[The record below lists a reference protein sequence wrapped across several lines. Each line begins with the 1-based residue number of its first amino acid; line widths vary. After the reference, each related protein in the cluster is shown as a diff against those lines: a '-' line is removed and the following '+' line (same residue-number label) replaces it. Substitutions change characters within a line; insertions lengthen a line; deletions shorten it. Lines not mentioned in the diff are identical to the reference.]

1 MEETNSHFSSQTSE
15 GEIAIASIAD
25 SSFISVEYEVKPNN
39 SFKAKYKLIA
49 VGQYDTP
56 IDISSRVKDTSTTL
70 IEITSRAIAQQNK
83 NIDINIM
90 YRGITDVFTEIQP
103 IGFNNLEIEIEV
115 PPHNRMWANYEVQ
128 QPPIVTEVF
137 TPSQDAF
144 TRENPVYQSINY
156 GSSLSMVVGKS
167 VDDIWRSFVQFDLSW
182 FNPSYRLTDA
192 TLRLYYTGSFPQ
204 SLKLE
209 LLNANS
215 AWSEY
220 GITHLNRPTPIELIT
235 NDFTVNTDKR
245 YVEFNTLKIVESWI
259 QRKQINNGFII
270 RVANESHEGIAT
282 FRTRESATPPELV
295 VNYYD
300 SRIFSFGRSQV
311 LTEINSMKKGISD
324 IVSEIEVGSAY
335 SFSVKDTSIYVH
347 RKEVPLDEELLVEIT
362 STLPKVYSEI
372 EIAIPADEDIQT
384 TIDARSLPQFSK
396 IDISLSVTRPNVL
409 TEIFSKFSSVK
420 ETEIVVKQF
429 GETQTFVEICATR
442 ENVSTEIFSSFI
454 DSIPVELVI
463 RALDNL
469 EIPTEITINRNE
481 LITEIIPRPI
491 DNSLVDLEI
500 TIVKELVLVEIT
512 ASKRDSYEVN
522 IELEIINEKK
532 QSIVLTEILMSRDTV
547 PVDISSRIEKQS
559 ILYAEIST
567 TRDSVPIEIFNRY
580 TNQVLVEIEPI
591 IKSDIKTDIAS
602 SKPETWVEI
611 TSRVLEEKEI
621 DTEIFVP
628 FKSTVDTVITAH
640 ITNNIDTIIDI
651 VSISKLNVEITA
663 TKPNIWTELVIPT
676 WVDQDVTT
684 TIEPRILMVNNLSTV
699 IAVYGAVSGYAFI
712 M

>member
-25 SSFISVEYEVKPNN
+25 SSFISVENEVKPNN
-39 SFKAKYKLIA
+39 SFKAKYKLIT

-70 IEITSRAIAQQNK
+70 IEITSRAIVQQNK

-90 YRGITDVFTEIQP
+90 YRGIYDVLTEIQP
-103 IGFNNLEIEIEV
+103 IGFNSLEIEIEV

-128 QPPIVTEVF
+128 QPPIVTKVF

-144 TRENPVYQSINY
+144 TRENPAYQSINY

-167 VDDIWRSFVQFDLSW
+167 PDDIWRSFVQVDLSW

-192 TLRLYYTGSFPQ
+192 KLRLYYTGSVPQ
-204 SLKLE
+204 SIKLE

-215 AWSEY
+215 SWSEY
-220 GITHLNRPTPIELIT
+220 GITHLNRPTPIKLIT
-235 NDFTVNTDKR
+235 SEFTVNTDKR

-270 RVANESHEGIAT
+270 RVANESYEGIAT

-295 VNYYD
+295 VDYYD

-311 LTEINSMKKGISD
+311 LTEINSIKKGISD

-362 STLPKVYSEI
+362 STLSKVYSEI
-372 EIAIPADEDIQT
+372 EIVIPVDEDIQT
-384 TIDARSLPQFSK
+384 TINARSLPQLRK
-396 IDISLSVTRPNVL
+396 IDISLSVTRPNL
-409 TEIFSKFSSVK
+409 L
-420 ETEIVVKQF
+420 
-429 GETQTFVEICATR
+429 
-442 ENVSTEIFSSFI
+442 TEIFSSFI
-454 DSIPVELVI
+454 DSIRVELVI

-500 TIVKELVLVEIT
+500 TIIKELVLVEIT

-522 IELEIINEKK
+522 SELEVINEKK
-532 QSIVLTEILMSRDTV
+532 QSIILTEILLSRDTV
-547 PVDISSRIEKQS
+547 VTDISSRIKKQS
-559 ILYAEIST
+559 SLYAEIST
-567 TRDSVPIEIFNRY
+567 TRDSIPIEIYNRY
-580 TNQVLVEIEPI
+580 KNQVLVEIEPI
-591 IKSDIKTDIAS
+591 IKSDIITEIS
-602 SKPETWVEI
+602 VSKPEIWTEVI
-611 TSRVLEEKEI
+611 SRVLEENNL

-628 FKSTVDTVITAH
+628 FKRTVDTVITAH

-676 WVDQDVTT
+676 WVDQDVST
-684 TIEPRILMVNNLSTV
+684 TIEPRILMVNNISTV

>member
-56 IDISSRVKDTSTTL
+56 IDISSRVKYTSTTL

-90 YRGITDVFTEIQP
+90 YRSITDVFTEIQP
-103 IGFNNLEIEIEV
+103 IGFNNLAIEIEV

-156 GSSLSMVVGKS
+156 GSSLSMVVGKN

-192 TLRLYYTGSFPQ
+192 KLRLYYTGSVPKNI
-204 SLKLE
+204 KLE
-209 LLNANS
+209 LLNADS

-220 GITHLNRPTPIELIT
+220 GITHLNRPTPVELIT

-282 FRTRESATPPELV
+282 FRTRESTTPPELV
-295 VNYYD
+295 VDYYD

-335 SFSVKDTSIYVH
+335 SFSVKDTFIYVH

-372 EIAIPADEDIQT
+372 EIAIPVDEDIQT
-384 TIDARSLPQFSK
+384 TIDARSLPQLRK

-409 TEIFSKFSSVK
+409 
-420 ETEIVVKQF
+420 
-429 GETQTFVEICATR
+429 
-442 ENVSTEIFSSFI
+442 TEIFSSFI

-500 TIVKELVLVEIT
+500 IIIKELVLVEIT
-512 ASKRDSYEVN
+512 ASIKDSYVVNSEIEV
-522 IELEIINEKK
+522 INEKK
-532 QSIVLTEILMSRDTV
+532 QSILLTEILLSRDTV
-547 PVDISSRIEKQS
+547 ATDISSRIEKQS
-559 ILYAEIST
+559 NLYTEIST
-567 TRDSVPIEIFNRY
+567 TRDSIPIEIYNRY
-580 TNQVLVEIEPI
+580 KNQVLVEIEPI
-591 IKSDIKTDIAS
+591 IKSEIITEIS
-602 SKPETWVEI
+602 VSKPEIGTEI
-611 TSRVLEEKEI
+611 ISSVLEENNLN
-621 DTEIFVP
+621 TEIFVP

>member
-1 MEETNSHFSSQTSE
+1 MEETNIFSSQTSE

-70 IEITSRAIAQQNK
+70 IEITSRAIVQQNK

-90 YRGITDVFTEIQP
+90 YRGIYDVLTEIQP
-103 IGFNNLEIEIEV
+103 IGFNSLEIEIEV

-156 GSSLSMVVGKS
+156 GSSLSMVVGKN

-192 TLRLYYTGSFPQ
+192 KLRLYYTGSVP
-204 SLKLE
+204 KNIRLE
-209 LLNANS
+209 LLNADS

-220 GITHLNRPTPIELIT
+220 SITHLNRPTPIDLIT
-235 NDFTVNTDKR
+235 NEFTVNTDKR
-245 YVEFNTLKIVESWI
+245 YFEFNTLKIVEIWI

-270 RVANESHEGIAT
+270 RFANESHEGIAT
-282 FRTRESATPPELV
+282 FRTRESATPPVLV
-295 VNYYD
+295 VDYYD
-300 SRIFSFGRSQV
+300 SRIFSFGRSQI
-311 LTEINSMKKGISD
+311 LTEINSIKKGISD

-372 EIAIPADEDIQT
+372 EIAIPVDEDIQT
-384 TIDARSLPQFSK
+384 TIDARSLPHLRK

-409 TEIFSKFSSVK
+409 TEIFS
-420 ETEIVVKQF
+420 
-429 GETQTFVEICATR
+429 
-442 ENVSTEIFSSFI
+442 SFI
-454 DSIPVELVI
+454 DSIPVELVA
-463 RALDNL
+463 RALDNH
-469 EIPTEITINRNE
+469 EIPTEIIINRNE

-500 TIVKELVLVEIT
+500 TIIKELVLVEIT

-522 IELEIINEKK
+522 SELEVINEKK
-532 QSIVLTEILMSRDTV
+532 QSIVLTEILLSRDTV
-547 PVDISSRIEKQS
+547 VTDISSRIEKQS
-559 ILYAEIST
+559 SLYAEIST
-567 TRDSVPIEIFNRY
+567 TRDIVPIEIFNRY

-591 IKSDIKTDIAS
+591 IKSDIITEIS
-602 SKPETWVEI
+602 VSKPEIWTEVI
-611 TSRVLEEKEI
+611 SRVLEENNL

-628 FKSTVDTVITAH
+628 FKRTVDTVITAH

-676 WVDQDVTT
+676 WVDQDVST
-684 TIEPRILMVNNLSTV
+684 TIEPRILMVNNIATV

>member
-362 STLPKVYSEI
+362 STLSKVYSEI
-372 EIAIPADEDIQT
+372 EIVIPVDEDIQT
-384 TIDARSLPQFSK
+384 TINARSLPQLRK

-409 TEIFSKFSSVK
+409 TEIFS
-420 ETEIVVKQF
+420 
-429 GETQTFVEICATR
+429 
-442 ENVSTEIFSSFI
+442 SFI
-454 DSIPVELVI
+454 DSIRVELVI

-500 TIVKELVLVEIT
+500 IIIKELVLVEIT
-512 ASKRDSYEVN
+512 ASIKDSYEVN
-522 IELEIINEKK
+522 SELEVINEKK
-532 QSIVLTEILMSRDTV
+532 QSILLTEILLSRDTV
-547 PVDISSRIEKQS
+547 ATDISSRVEKQS
-559 ILYAEIST
+559 SLYAEIST
-567 TRDSVPIEIFNRY
+567 TRDIVPIEIFNRY

-591 IKSDIKTDIAS
+591 IKSDIITEIS
-602 SKPETWVEI
+602 VSKPEIWTEI
-611 TSRVLEEKEI
+611 ISSVLEENNL

-628 FKSTVDTVITAH
+628 FESTVDTVITAH
-640 ITNNIDTIIDI
+640 ITNNIYTIIDI

-684 TIEPRILMVNNLSTV
+684 TIEPRILMVNNISTV

>member
-362 STLPKVYSEI
+362 STLSKVYSEI
-372 EIAIPADEDIQT
+372 EIVIPVDEDIQT
-384 TIDARSLPQFSK
+384 TINARSLPQLRK

-409 TEIFSKFSSVK
+409 TEIFS
-420 ETEIVVKQF
+420 
-429 GETQTFVEICATR
+429 
-442 ENVSTEIFSSFI
+442 SFI
-454 DSIPVELVI
+454 DSIRVELVI
-463 RALDNL
+463 RTLDNL

-532 QSIVLTEILMSRDTV
+532 QSIILTEILMSRDTV

-628 FKSTVDTVITAH
+628 FKSIVDTVITSH
-640 ITNNIDTIIDI
+640 ITNNINTIIDI
-651 VSISKLNVEITA
+651 VSISKVSVEIIA
-663 TKPNIWTELVIPT
+663 TKPNVWTELVIPT

-684 TIEPRILMVNNLSTV
+684 TIEPRILMVNNISTV

>member
-1 MEETNSHFSSQTSE
+1 MEETNIFSSQTSE

-90 YRGITDVFTEIQP
+90 YRSITDVFTEIQP
-103 IGFNNLEIEIEV
+103 IGFNNLAIEIEV

-156 GSSLSMVVGKS
+156 GSSLSMVVGKN

-192 TLRLYYTGSFPQ
+192 KLRLYYTGSVPKNI
-204 SLKLE
+204 KLE
-209 LLNANS
+209 LLNADS

-235 NDFTVNTDKR
+235 NEFTVNTDKR

-270 RVANESHEGIAT
+270 RVANESHESIIT

-295 VNYYD
+295 VDYYD

-324 IVSEIEVGSAY
+324 IASEIEVGSAY

-347 RKEVPLDEELLVEIT
+347 RKEVPLDEKLLVEIT

-372 EIAIPADEDIQT
+372 EIAIPVDEDIQT
-384 TIDARSLPQFSK
+384 TIDARSLPHLRK

-409 TEIFSKFSSVK
+409 TEIFS
-420 ETEIVVKQF
+420 
-429 GETQTFVEICATR
+429 
-442 ENVSTEIFSSFI
+442 SFI
-454 DSIPVELVI
+454 DSIPVELVA
-463 RALDNL
+463 RALDNH
-469 EIPTEITINRNE
+469 EIPTEIIINRNE

-500 TIVKELVLVEIT
+500 TIIKELVLVEIT

-522 IELEIINEKK
+522 SELEVINEKK
-532 QSIVLTEILMSRDTV
+532 QSIVLTEILLSRDTV
-547 PVDISSRIEKQS
+547 VTDISSRIEKQS
-559 ILYAEIST
+559 SLYAEIST
-567 TRDSVPIEIFNRY
+567 TRDIVPIEIFNRY

-591 IKSDIKTDIAS
+591 IKSDIITEIS
-602 SKPETWVEI
+602 VSKPEIWTEVI
-611 TSRVLEEKEI
+611 SRVLEENNL

-628 FKSTVDTVITAH
+628 FKRTVDTVITAH

-676 WVDQDVTT
+676 WVDQDVST
-684 TIEPRILMVNNLSTV
+684 TIEPRILMVNNIATV